1 MGQVEMQPNKLPC
14 KCVRAEETERFFYA
28 DLLSEVVGS
37 KKEPADQTMGV
48 CTVGTGSNVRVTSG
62 YLAFIHTILLTD
74 SSDRQMTVPQPKR
87 LLSSIFHVIE
97 ILTSLE
103 FRTLCVQD

>member
-62 YLAFIHTILLTD
+62 YLAFCHTNLITD
-74 SSDRQMTVPQPKR
+74 ASDRVMTVTQPQ
-87 LLSSIFHVIE
+87 
-97 ILTSLE
+97 
-103 FRTLCVQD
+103 